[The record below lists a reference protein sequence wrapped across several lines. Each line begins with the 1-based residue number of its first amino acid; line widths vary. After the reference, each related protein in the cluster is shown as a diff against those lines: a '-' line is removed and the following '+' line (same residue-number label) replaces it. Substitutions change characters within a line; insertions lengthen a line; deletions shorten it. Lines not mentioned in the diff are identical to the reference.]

1 LIWRHPRAYRCE
13 VTTMQVCTEPEHVS
27 WPVKMTPTCPLAV
40 TPTMRV
46 REMIPLCF
54 GVTSTVTGGNSSR
67 PLAIFN
73 IGVHLEGDVL
83 GLDCAAIDR
92 DGDFATAEV
101 SILDEAELAV
111 SPSSG
116 FALSFGVQTHI
127 ESQLAITG
135 LGALPTA
142 RLARVVLIDRAG
154 NRSAA
159 ALVDLGKGEEGGLTL
174 NSASFTGSKLILR
187 VRGPTAKP
195 GVGNQRARR
204 GAAAKDQDKRIR
216 QEADDQWR
224 FESIGSPARRQ
235 SDSREE
241 CERLVQYS
249 NTQHRTKFA

>member
-1 LIWRHPRAYRCE
+1 
-13 VTTMQVCTEPEHVS
+13 MQVCTEPEHVS

-187 VRGPTAKP
+187 VRGPTASLELEINGH
-195 GVGNQRARR
+195 GVAPPRKIKIKGSGKKLMINGDSSQLALQR
-204 GAAAKDQDKRIR
+204 GANRIR
-216 QEADDQWR
+216 VKNANGWSNILIL
-224 FESIGSPARRQ
+224 SI
-235 SDSREE
+235 
-241 CERLVQYS
+241 
-249 NTQHRTKFA
+249 